1 MNTTDVEVKGF
12 IRSFDDLYMYAKEQF
27 LMYEKLEGIDDW
39 EAYDFCIDCP
49 EDQAKFKD
57 MLQIRF
63 IEELT
68 EATKT
73 LDNVEHL
80 KEELTDALNFFLSAF
95 VMVGADFS
103 NLPKPES
110 MLPPYYSLESGRDFG
125 RGKFED
131 ITDVWSETYRVIEAV
146 GYLCNLLKNR
156 PWAQSNYLVSMLDFN
171 KRLLSLWC
179 NFWRYLFIW
188 GLDKNTIFEMFERKF
203 EVNCFRVETGY

>member
-1 MNTTDVEVKGF
+1 MNTTDVKVTGS
-12 IRSFDDLYMYAKEQF
+12 IRSFEDLYENAKEQF

-39 EAYDFCIDCP
+39 GAYDFCIDCP

-103 NLPKPES
+103 KLPDPES
-110 MLPPYYSLESGRDFG
+110 ILHSRYILESGRGFG
-125 RGKFED
+125 RGLFGD
-131 ITDVWSETYRVIEAV
+131 IYDLYGHTYRVVESV

-171 KRLLSLWC
+171 QRLRSLWYV
-179 NFWRYLFIW
+179 FWEYLYLW
-188 GLDKNTIFEMFERKF
+188 GLNPETIFEMFERKF
-203 EVNCFRVETGY
+203 EVNKFRLSTGY